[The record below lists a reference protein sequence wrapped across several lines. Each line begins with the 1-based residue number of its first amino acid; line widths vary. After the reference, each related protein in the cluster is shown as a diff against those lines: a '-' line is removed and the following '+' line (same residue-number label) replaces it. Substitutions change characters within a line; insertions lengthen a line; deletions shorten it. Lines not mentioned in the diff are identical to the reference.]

1 MGQGLI
7 MWRTIKHSRE
17 TERAHVSGGANH
29 AKLASDGS
37 SVLVVTINNLGKT
50 QAFIGTVAATICK
63 QEQLAAFPGW
73 TIQEWKGY
81 TFGQIA
87 GQQTDVLLPY
97 EAGKIIVGRIWY
109 RDIFKKHHSVG
120 FVLKTDD
127 LSAVGGR
134 TASDYWEERLE
145 KGLGPAEP
153 TS

>member
-1 MGQGLI
+1 LGLQANNRRDLHLTAVAKASSVPG
-7 MWRTIKHSRE
+7 RTQ
-17 TERAHVSGGANH
+17 TAV
-29 AKLASDGS
+29 LASSGAANPDVQALKEWVIS
-37 SVLVVTINNLGKT
+37 FSPVL
-50 QAFIGTVAATICK
+50 
-63 QEQLAAFPGW
+63 
-73 TIQEWKGY
+73 
-81 TFGQIA
+81 A
-87 GQQTDVLLPY
+87 GRVCLPY

-134 TASDYWEERLE
+134 TASDYWKERLE